1 MGPGSAEYVVGTS
14 AGAMIGVLLAAGVPP
29 WFMVAHSAGQVFDG
43 LNGVRRP
50 GGPATSW
57 PEPPARKAQ

>member
-1 MGPGSAEYVVGTS
+1 
-14 AGAMIGVLLAAGVPP
+14 MIGVLLAAGVPP

-50 GGPATSW
+50 GGPATSG